1 MKKKLIISLSL
12 AIISITAFCQRE
24 NPVNVTEKT
33 LDNNEVR
40 LNVASAII
48 GLPELNY
55 ERFITDNMGVGLA
68 LSMSLDK
75 PRILRIRN
83 ITLPYYRVYFGEKK
97 GSGFFIE
104 GNMAIVGQKKAV
116 LGTNANDESYVSGYN
131 SATNFGCGA
140 AVGFKLLNR
149 NGVIGEICLGG
160 GRLFG
165 GTLVD
170 GYPRLGICLG
180 KRF

>member
-1 MKKKLIISLSL
+1 MKKKLILGLSL
-12 AIISITAFCQRE
+12 VALSINAFCQMTINE
-24 NPVNVTEKT
+24 SATESPRDK
-33 LDNNEVR
+33 NEVR
-40 LNVASAII
+40 LNVATAIA

-68 LSMSLDK
+68 LSIALDK
-75 PRILRIRN
+75 PRILIIRN
-83 ITLPYYRVYFGEKK
+83 IALPYYRVYFGEKQA
-97 GSGFFIE
+97 SGFFIE

-116 LGTNANDESYVSGYN
+116 YGLNANEDGYN

-149 NGVIGEICLGG
+149 NGVTGEICLGG

-165 GTLVD
+165 GTLED